1 MRSRIARIARAD
13 STVAF
18 RVTAPNVD
26 IAVSVVGVVACR
38 PRAKRVK
45 NPIGVVIVVIV
56 DVRRPSVVHTRAS
69 V

>member
-45 NPIGVVIVVIV
+45 NPIGVVIV